1 MRILLVGEYR
11 YNMGPANVNKK
22 IIEHMTGDF
31 SYLKFQWPKGF
42 DKILNVLELLFKVCL
57 SQVIIVS
64 VTSRIGH
71 IAGILCH
78 LLHKDLVFIM
88 HGCAEYE
95 YKINGYGSKNGRKR
109 QKYLMDHATLI
120 LPVSNWYGEWLKD
133 RYPNYKDRIGS
144 WCLGFDPVEC
154 EKNTRRIKGFIM
166 TAGGNDLRKNNY
178 QLSDAVAG
186 LNGKARLEIY
196 GVVNPERPI
205 KTNVNT
211 TWMGLVPND
220 EFIRKLSSAD
230 IFVQNSTLESFDI
243 SLMEA
248 LYCGCNVLVSSNIGA
263 LDLVEVESTDIIA
276 DVNDVDE
283 IRTKI
288 EYLLEHPNN
297 ERICAKIN
305 WEEISYARAITRLRE
320 ICEAVYRNDK

>member
-11 YNMGPANVNKK
+11 CNMGPANVNKK
-22 IIEHMTGDF
+22 IIEHMTGNF

-42 DKILNVLELLFKVCL
+42 DKIMNVLELLIKICC

-64 VTSRIGH
+64 VTSRIGY
-71 IAGILCH
+71 IAGKLCH
-78 LLHKDLVFIM
+78 WLHKDLVFIM

-95 YKINGYGSKNGRKR
+95 YSINGCGSKNGRKR

-133 RYPNYKDRIGS
+133 RYPNYKERIGT

-154 EKNTRRIKGFIM
+154 EAVAHRNKGLIV

-178 QLSDAVAG
+178 QLSDAVVG
-186 LNGKARLEIY
+186 LSGKAWLEIY
-196 GVVNPERPI
+196 GAINPKHPI
-205 KTNVNT
+205 KINENT
-211 TWMGLVPND
+211 KWMGLVPND
-220 EFIRKLSSAD
+220 EFIRKLSCAD

-263 LDLVEVESTDIIA
+263 LDLIEVEPTDVIN
-276 DVNDVDE
+276 DVNNVKE
-283 IRTKI
+283 IQEKI
-288 EYLLEHPNN
+288 EYLLDHPNN
-297 ERICAKIN
+297 KRICAKIN
-305 WEEISYARAITRLRE
+305 WDEISYPKSISRLRE
-320 ICEAVYRNDK
+320 ICEAVYKK

>member
-1 MRILLVGEYR
+1 MRILLVGEYQR
-11 YNMGPANVNKK
+11 NMGPANVNKK

-31 SYLKFQWPKGF
+31 SYIKFRWTKGLG
-42 DKILNVLELLFKVCL
+42 KVLNILELLIKL
-57 SQVIIVS
+57 LWSQVVIVS

-71 IAGILCH
+71 IAGKMSALF
-78 LLHKDLVFIM
+78 HKKLVFIM

-95 YKINGYGSKNGRKR
+95 YMLNGCGSKNGRKR

-120 LPVSNWYGEWLKD
+120 LPVSHWYGEWLRD
-133 RYPNYKDRIGS
+133 RYPSHKERIGN
-144 WCLGFDPVEC
+144 WCLGFDRVEC
-154 EKNTRRIKGFIM
+154 ENNHPRSKGLIM

-196 GVVNPERPI
+196 GAINPDRPI

-211 TWMGLVPND
+211 QWMSLVPNK
-220 EFIRKLSSAD
+220 EFIERLSCAD

-248 LYCGCNVLVSSNIGA
+248 LCCGCNVLVSSNIGA
-263 LDLVEVESTDIIA
+263 LDLVEVEPTDVIN
-276 DVNDVDE
+276 DVNNVEE

-288 EYLLEHPNN
+288 EYLLDHPNN
-297 ERICAKIN
+297 KRICNKIN
-305 WEEISYARAITRLRE
+305 WDEISYKKAIERLRN
-320 ICEAVYRNDK
+320 ICEEIYNR